1 METVA
6 PMTFSSP
13 STGLYD
19 ESMALSLRKY
29 FACAITA
36 CGACDG
42 IPPPTLFPASGRVT
56 PTMSW
61 IEQSQDSKAARGQQ
75 RNQVKLIEP
84 LSRATT
90 RELTMRMIWMSRGSA
105 VVCLLKP
112 ARAD

>member
-61 IEQSQDSKAARGQQ
+61 RSNGHNTAKQREVSNGIEWS
-75 RNQVKLIEP
+75 
-84 LSRATT
+84 
-90 RELTMRMIWMSRGSA
+90 
-105 VVCLLKP
+105 
-112 ARAD
+112 